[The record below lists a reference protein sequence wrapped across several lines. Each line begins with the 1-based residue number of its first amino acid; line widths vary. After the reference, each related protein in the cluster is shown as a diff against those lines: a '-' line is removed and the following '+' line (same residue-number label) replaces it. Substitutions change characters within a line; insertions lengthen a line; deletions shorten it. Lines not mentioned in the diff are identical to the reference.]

1 MANRDM
7 LAIGTSAGGFEALR
21 SLARAFPADFPAAI
35 LVTIH
40 LAYGFRSE
48 LERILS
54 GDGPLPAA
62 FAEDGMKPERGHI
75 YLAPAGCHLLADGT
89 LSLGRGPRENNSRPA
104 IDPMFRSV
112 AVCCGPR
119 AVGAVLTGTMAD
131 GAAGLWALK
140 RCGGI
145 AVVQDPEDAAYPEM
159 PTTALIQAGP
169 DHVVKLAE
177 MPELLTALARSPAG
191 QAVPVPDSIRFEV
204 SIARDGQNAMSDLDR
219 FGRRS
224 VLTCP
229 DCNGIMWEIDE
240 GELVRYRCH
249 VGHAYTAESML
260 TSQSGEADRM
270 LETLIRSHR
279 ERAVLVH
286 RMAAHERSLQNQS
299 LAAQLDA
306 RAIEYEDDMRTL
318 SRLARHCETGAEREN
333 GEGLTDEA
341 AEEQG

>member
-40 LAYGFRSE
+40 LAHGFRSE

-89 LSLGRGPRENNSRPA
+89 LSLGHGPRENNTRPA

-159 PTTALIQAGP
+159 PTTALIQAKP
-169 DHVVKLAE
+169 DHIVKLVE

-204 SIARDGQNAMSDLDR
+204 SIARDGRNAMSDLDR

-249 VGHAYTAESML
+249 VGHAYTAELMAL
-260 TSQSGEADRM
+260 ALD
-270 LETLIRSHR
+270 ETLHRALSNGLRALEERSALAQKLGHEAR
-279 ERAVLVH
+279 ERGH
-286 RMAAHERSLQNQS
+286 RRVADSWARKAEETEREATIVRDSLQR
-299 LAAQLDA
+299 LDRAAAADEKR
-306 RAIEYEDDMRTL
+306 RA
-318 SRLARHCETGAEREN
+318 
-333 GEGLTDEA
+333 A
-341 AEEQG
+341 AE